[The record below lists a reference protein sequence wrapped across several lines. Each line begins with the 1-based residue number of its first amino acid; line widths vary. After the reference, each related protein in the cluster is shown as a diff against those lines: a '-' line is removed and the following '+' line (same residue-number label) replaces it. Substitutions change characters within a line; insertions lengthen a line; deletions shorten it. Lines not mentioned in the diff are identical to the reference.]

1 MTDDRSSG
9 DCPAESSAQQTEN
22 AGTKQ
27 SIEQNR
33 KVQSP
38 SFSDSGDLRASRTKE
53 PYPIIADRFPAQRSY
68 QSFRENRAV
77 HLFFLTGKNSTRP
90 SLNNLQLHPG
100 PKAEPIPD

>member
-1 MTDDRSSG
+1 MTDPVATVPLSQARNKPKTLERS
-9 DCPAESSAQQTEN
+9 
-22 AGTKQ
+22 
-27 SIEQNR
+27 NR
-33 KVQSP
+33 LNKIARCSHHRSLIREIYVRR
-38 SFSDSGDLRASRTKE
+38 GTKE